1 MGIPSYFSHFVRQH
15 RKIIKPIKLLN
26 KPINNLYLDCNA
38 FIYDGVNNDK
48 TNINEDILI
57 KFVCDKLIY
66 YINLLKPNK
75 KVFIA
80 FDGVAPVAKLIQQ
93 RKRRY
98 LSWFQNNYITEQL
111 YKDSGKGSSNGKTS
125 ASWNTS
131 SITPG
136 TLFMDKLSEKIKT
149 RFSNARE
156 FGLENFII
164 SCSDE
169 VGEGE
174 HKIFSYIRDNSSYHR
189 DTNTVIYGL
198 DADLIMLTLSHLSI
212 SNKLYL
218 FRETPEF
225 IKSIDNTLN
234 PNELYLL
241 DIPEFGK
248 RIIND
253 FSSEKMLDSVD
264 ASFNKE
270 DINKIHD
277 YIFIFFLLGNDFMP
291 HFPALNIRTNGIELL
306 INAYKETINS
316 KNLFLTSNNQINWKN
331 LRIFIKYL
339 SVNELNNIKQ
349 EYSIRDKKNNNNN
362 SNSNRSRQLSP
373 EKELETKLIN
383 LPMTDRVYE
392 KYINPNELGWETRY
406 YRVLFDLP
414 SVSEEEKKE
423 ICINYL
429 EGLEWTLKYYR
440 SDCVDWRWTYKY
452 DYPPLLVDLL
462 KYIPYF
468 DTEYFTKNTNMP
480 VAPIVQLSYVLP
492 KQSLYLITG
501 NVGDF
506 LLKTKPEW
514 YVDNC
519 DFQWAY
525 CKYFWESHVKLPKID
540 INELEICLR

>member
-15 RKIIKPIKLLN
+15 RKIIKQIKLLN
-26 KPINNLYLDCNA
+26 KPIDNLYLDCNA
-38 FIYDGVNNDK
+38 FIYDGVNSDRTNMDEDK
-48 TNINEDILI
+48 LI
-57 KFVCDKLIY
+57 EFVCDKLIY

-80 FDGVAPVAKLIQQ
+80 FDGVAPVAKLMQQ

-98 LSWFQNNYITEQL
+98 LSWFQSNYISEQL
-111 YKDSGKGSSNGKTS
+111 GLGPGTGPSP

-131 SITPG
+131 AITPG

-149 RFSNARE
+149 RFNNAKE
-156 FGLENFII
+156 FGLEQFII

-174 HKIFSYIRDNSSYHR
+174 HKIFSYIRENSSYHH

-198 DADLIMLTLSHLSI
+198 DADLIMLTLTHLAI
-212 SNKLYL
+212 SNNLYL

-225 IKSIDNTLN
+225 IKRIDNTLN

-248 RIIND
+248 KIIND
-253 FSSEKMLDSVD
+253 FTGAQMAD
-264 ASFNKE
+264 ASFKNE
-270 DINKIHD
+270 DNINKIYD

-291 HFPALNIRTNGIELL
+291 HFPALNIRTNGIDLL
-306 INAYKETINS
+306 LNAYKQTIHS
-316 KNLFLTSNNQINWKN
+316 KNLFLTNNNHNNNHNNNQINWKN
-331 LRIFIKYL
+331 LRIFIEYL
-339 SVNELNNIKQ
+339 SISELTYIKK
-349 EYSIRDKKNNNNN
+349 EYSTRDKKYNHNHQ
-362 SNSNRSRQLSP
+362 SKAHLKS
-373 EKELETKLIN
+373 EKELETKLLN

-392 KYINPNELGWETRY
+392 KYINPNETGWETRY

-414 SVSEEEKKE
+414 SVSEKQKKE

-429 EGLEWTLKYYR
+429 EGLEWTFKYYK

-468 DTEYFTKNTNMP
+468 DTEYFTKNTKTP

-492 KQSLYLITG
+492 KQSLYLIPKA
-501 NVGDF
+501 VSEL
-506 LLKTKPEW
+506 LLKIKPEW

-519 DFQWAY
+519 DFQWAF
-525 CKYFWESHVKLPKID
+525 CKYFWESHVKLPEID

>member
-1 MGIPSYFSHFVRQH
+1 M
-15 RKIIKPIKLLN
+15 
-26 KPINNLYLDCNA
+26 
-38 FIYDGVNNDK
+38 
-48 TNINEDILI
+48 NEDILI

-80 FDGVAPVAKLIQQ
+80 FDGVAPVAKLMQQ

-98 LSWFQNNYITEQL
+98 LSWFQSNYIKEQL
-111 YKDSGKGSSNGKTS
+111 FKASANGKSTGTGT

-131 SITPG
+131 AITPG
-136 TLFMDKLSEKIKT
+136 TLFMGKLSEQIKK
-149 RFSNARE
+149 RFQNSKE
-156 FGLENFII
+156 FGIEHIII

-174 HKIFSYIRDNSSYHR
+174 HKIFSYIRDHSAYHR

-198 DADLIMLTLSHLSI
+198 DADLIMLTLSHLAI
-212 SNKLYL
+212 SNNLYL

-248 RIIND
+248 RIIHD
-253 FSSEKMLDSVD
+253 FNGAQMADDS
-264 ASFNKE
+264 FKKE

-291 HFPALNIRTNGIELL
+291 HFPALNIRTNGIELTL
-306 INAYKETINS
+306 NAYKQTINS
-316 KNLFLTSNNQINWKN
+316 KNLFLINNNQINWKN
-331 LRIFIKYL
+331 LRTFIEYL
-339 SVNELNNIKQ
+339 SMNEFAYIKK
-349 EYSIRDKKNNNNN
+349 EYSTREKRHNQPSKAH
-362 SNSNRSRQLSP
+362 LTP
-373 EKELETKLIN
+373 EKELETKLLN

-392 KYINPNELGWETRY
+392 KYINPDENGWETRY
-406 YRVLFDLP
+406 YRVLFDIP
-414 SVSEEEKKE
+414 SVTEEQKKA

-429 EGLEWTLKYYR
+429 EGLEWTFKYYI

-452 DYPPLLVDLL
+452 DYPPLLADLL

-468 DTEYFTKNTNMP
+468 DTEYFTKNTNTP
-480 VAPIVQLSYVLP
+480 VTPIVQLSYVLP
-492 KQSLYLITG
+492 KQSLYLIPKE
-501 NVGDF
+501 VSDL
-506 LLKTKPEW
+506 LLKTKPGW

-519 DFQWAY
+519 DFQWAF
-525 CKYFWESHVKLPKID
+525 CKYFWESHVKLPAIAID
-540 INELEICLR
+540 ELEQIINLEKRI